1 MNNVLDRLR
10 NKLEENEF
18 KSSFD
23 FESFEI
29 SEEDKKF
36 IIEKEKRLSKN
47 FKKNGEIL
55 FELCQ
60 DLFQVSEKLKKDGSF
75 MVWYTACGLSKD
87 TVSCLLK
94 RYSVYYEFPDKRV
107 YISSLSDLAIK
118 YMTNKNISLDDRLMI
133 VNKNITNAEEIKELL
148 EPLKE
153 ENIKEF
159 TEPKKRYFDFKKLE
173 TLKKKVP
180 TLTSKD
186 YEQFKQNL
194 ELYKKQIK
202 ELEILMKEKEKMEE
216 NKDNVKLFA

>member
-1 MNNVLDRLR
+1 MECTSGIKEL
-10 NKLEENEF
+10 KEEEF

-75 MVWYTACGLSKD
+75 MAWYTACGLSKD

-94 RYSVYYEFPDKRV
+94 RYSVYYEFPDAKEFV
-107 YISSLSDLAIK
+107 SSLSDLAIK
-118 YMTNKNISLDDRLMI
+118 YMTNKYISLDDRLMI
-133 VNKNITNAEEIKELL
+133 INKNITNAEEIKELL

-159 TEPKKRYFDFKKLE
+159 TPVKKRFFDFKKLE
-173 TLKKKVP
+173 SLKKKVP
-180 TLTSKD
+180 SLKSRD

-216 NKDNVKLFA
+216 NKDNVKLF

>member
-1 MNNVLDRLR
+1 MSNALDRLR

-23 FESFEI
+23 FEKFEV

-36 IIEKEKRLSKN
+36 IIEKEKRLSQN

-55 FELCQ
+55 FELCL
-60 DLFQVSEKLKKDGSF
+60 DLFQVSEKLKKEGSF
-75 MVWYTACGLSKD
+75 MAWYKACGLSKD

-94 RYSVYYEFPDKRV
+94 RYSLYYEFPDKKA

-118 YMTNKNISLDDRLMI
+118 YMTNKYITMDDRLVI
-133 VNKNITNAEEIKELL
+133 VDSNITNAEEIRELL
-148 EPLKE
+148 EPMKE
-153 ENIKEF
+153 ETIKEF
-159 TEPKKRYFDFKKLE
+159 TPVEKRYFDFKKIE
-173 TLKKKVP
+173 SLKKKIP
-180 TLTSKD
+180 DLKSRD

-202 ELEILMKEKEKMEE
+202 ELELLIQEKERMDE
-216 NKDNVKLFA
+216 NKDNVKMFV